1 MSLFKKNYIKQQR
14 SFNFMKFE
22 DNHMSN
28 IRQHAIFFNPIP
40 SWYFQKLSF
49 KANDKHIPSK
59 WLIFN
64 LEHVSS

>member
-1 MSLFKKNYIKQQR
+1 
-14 SFNFMKFE
+14 MKFE
-22 DNHMSN
+22 ENHMSN
-28 IRQHAIFFNPIP
+28 IRQHAIFFYPIP